1 MEMPSRTV
9 KHMPILGGALKLASS
24 LHRAFEADVERK
36 ADPARRTSL
45 DVLVALLAILA
56 ATFLVLSSIAFGWWV
71 LWRTTLHKI
80 GMFRDMM
87 GLNWAVKA
95 DAKRRTEA
103 EIRALKS
110 QLGQQH
116 GFGQHQAP
124 LLRTGSKGKED

>member
-1 MEMPSRTV
+1 MPLPAIRHV
-9 KHMPILGGALKLASS
+9 PVLGGALNLASS
-24 LHRAFEADVERK
+24 LLRAFEADVERK
-36 ADPARRTSL
+36 ADPTRRTSL

-71 LWRTTLHKI
+71 LWCTTLHKI
-80 GMFRDMM
+80 GMLRDVM
-87 GLNWAVKA
+87 GLNRAVKA

-110 QLGQQH
+110 QLSQQH

-124 LLRTGSKGKED
+124 LLRTGSYGKED